1 MEHRV
6 IHNSKLKFTIM
17 TQLQKIIIGVNLLIL
32 MLYTVF
38 FYKERTNHLAIVGV
52 AFVLACHLS
61 ATIFAATVA
70 HFLDKE
76 DTAKAFWLSTGVVLL
91 IGFGT
96 CVIIHN

>member
-1 MEHRV
+1 
-6 IHNSKLKFTIM
+6 M
-17 TQLQKIIIGVNLLIL
+17 TQLQKIIMGINLLIL
-32 MLYTVF
+32 ALYTVR
-38 FYKERTNHLAIVGV
+38 FYTENEQHLAIVGH

-61 ATIFAATVA
+61 VTIFAATVA
-70 HFLDKE
+70 HFLDKK